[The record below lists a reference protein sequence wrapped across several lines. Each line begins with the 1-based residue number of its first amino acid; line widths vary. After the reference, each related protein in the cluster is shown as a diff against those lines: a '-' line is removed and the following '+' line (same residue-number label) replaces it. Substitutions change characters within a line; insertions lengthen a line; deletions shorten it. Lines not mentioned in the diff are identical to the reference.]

1 MDFTHH
7 CAFRPVRDD
16 RPRGARHSHEKS
28 LIDAYRT
35 AVWCFSL
42 YVHLRAS
49 ERGVPS
55 HAAWRRLAGFFK
67 EMTAEVGEDQPDVD
81 QVPGWAVVFRLLLED
96 LELDVIDREFHRLA
110 CAFVDCSILHA
121 SGACDIDEESHDVM
135 ISALSQIAASLAAK
149 RQGEIYRASA
159 A

>member
-16 RPRGARHSHEKS
+16 RPRGSRHSHEKS
-28 LIDAYRT
+28 LVDAYRT

-49 ERGVPS
+49 DHTEARS
-55 HAAWRRLAGFFK
+55 AWKRLAGFFK
-67 EMTAEVGEDQPDVD
+67 EMTSEVGEDQPDVD
-81 QVPGWAVVFRLLLED
+81 RVPGWAVVFRLLLEE
-96 LELDVIDREFHRLA
+96 LEVDVIDREFHRLA

-121 SGACDIDEESHDVM
+121 SGACDTDDESHDVM

-149 RQGEIYRASA
+149 RQGEIYRANA